1 MFILHIQML
10 KTTLTYSLLAL
21 SLISSA
27 AVTPLISIIT
37 NHINK
42 VIAKD
47 GFVLEY
53 VITDEVPSS
62 GDVINYYGQQTYKGI
77 PVYNSEF
84 NISLKANEVVN
95 FKHKFIVNIANLIA
109 TENFELNALE
119 AIAKYSGRI
128 TNTIAALPSDLGSTL
143 TIRDKTISNGD
154 IYIRKMW
161 VLHGK
166 MIIPAYSIAFLELDG
181 KHWYDARV
189 SASSGK
195 LINRNDWMT
204 ECHLEDLGIVS
215 SPGSKTLAYSPVAE
229 QVQLSTK
236 KSATASYNVFAYP
249 TESPNHGNRSVVV
262 SPENIDA
269 SPFGWHDIDGI
280 TGEEYTITRG
290 NNVYASE
297 DIADADVPGS
307 SPDGGS
313 TLTFDASFDATQSA
327 ANFTDAAIINLF
339 YWNNVMHDV
348 WWHYGFDEIS
358 GNFQSNNYGNGGVQD
373 DYVLADAQDG
383 SGTNNANFGTP
394 PDGQN
399 PRMQMFLWNSSPA
412 GDYFAVNSPAS
423 LAGKKASNRAQFG
436 PQLTTIPLTGNLVL
450 VDDGSANSEQ
460 GCNTLIN
467 STQLNGKLALIL
479 RRGCNFTTKV
489 KNAQNAG
496 AIAVVIYD
504 DAAGNPILMGGNDGT
519 ISIPCVLITNSD
531 GVALRT
537 MISSQTVNVSLYD
550 SSDVGTTTFDSDFDN
565 GVIAHEYGHGISN
578 RLTGGPAASGC
589 LSNEEQMGEGWSD
602 FFSLVMTHQSG
613 DSANQLRGIGTYV
626 SNEPITG
633 GGIRPY
639 PYSADITRSPYS
651 YDDIKSFSVPHGVGS
666 VWCSMLWD
674 LYWAMADKYGYDSD
688 IYEGTGG
695 NNKAMQLVIDGLKLQ
710 NCNPGF
716 GDGRDAILLADKLN
730 NNGEDELLIWQVFAR
745 RGLGYGADQGSA
757 NDRGDGSEDFEIP
770 PYLKNNLVF
779 EKSAVSE
786 SLNNENL
793 SYTIRAYNRTRDV
806 IYTIVIRDTLS
817 GDVSLVSSSLA
828 CGATFT
834 SGVISISLDSIAA
847 NDSFI
852 CTFNV
857 VPSLTSTT
865 ALISEDDVEDTE
877 SEWIATEVVGTNG
890 WGIGSLKANSGDK
903 SWFVSNQDEST
914 DYTLERSFDLA
925 DLNNPV
931 FSFSHFYNSE
941 ETWDGGV
948 VEIKTESGDWQDA
961 GELFI
966 ENGYNSAIQINQAS
980 AISGRSAFT
989 GNSGTFNKS
998 KISLLDFAGETIS
1011 IRFRFASDAAA
1022 GIEGWYIDDMTLSDA
1037 VVITNSATITYGD
1050 GKAATSA
1057 VSTFITGDPVTSVP
1071 NYNLL
1076 DNVTVY
1082 PNPAQNYVTID
1093 NQSTHMYAYQLRTLD
1108 GRILAEKGE
1117 LKGRLSVN
1125 LTDVATGLYLLTVT
1139 ENDTRRTF
1147 KVMIQ

>member
-1 MFILHIQML
+1 MI
-10 KTTLTYSLLAL
+10 KTIFTLTLLVFSLVASAIVPQPI
-21 SLISSA
+21 SLITS
-27 AVTPLISIIT
+27 
-37 NHINK
+37 HINK
-42 VIAKD
+42 VIAKE
-47 GFVLEY
+47 GFVPEF
-53 VITDEVPSS
+53 IINDEVPSS
-62 GDVINYYGQQTYKGI
+62 GDVINYYGQQAYKGI
-77 PVYNSEF
+77 PVYNTEF
-84 NISLKANEVVN
+84 NISLRSSEVVN

-109 TENFELNALE
+109 SEDFELNALE
-119 AIAKYSGRI
+119 ALAKYTGTVS
-128 TNTIAALPSDLGSTL
+128 NTIASVSKDASNTFI
-143 TIRDKTISNGD
+143 IRDGSISNED
-154 IYIRKMW
+154 IHISRIW

-166 MIIPAYSIAFLELDG
+166 MIVPAYSLAFLELEG
-181 KHWYDARV
+181 KHWYDARI

-195 LINRNDWMT
+195 LLSRNDWMT
-204 ECHLEDLGIVS
+204 ECHLEDLGSVPS
-215 SPGSKTLAYSPVAE
+215 HTSKTLAYSPRIE
-229 QVQLSTK
+229 QVQLSNK
-236 KSATASYNVFAYP
+236 KTATASYNVFAYP
-249 TESPNHGNRSVVV
+249 IESPNHGNRSVVV
-262 SPENIDA
+262 SPENTDA
-269 SPFGWHDIDGI
+269 SPFGWHDTDGSA
-280 TGEEYTITRG
+280 GEEFTITRG

-313 TLTFDASFDATQSA
+313 TLTFDASFDVTQSA

-339 YWNNVMHDV
+339 YWNNIMHDV

-358 GNFQSNNYGNGGVQD
+358 GNFQSNNYGNGGGED
-373 DYVLADAQDG
+373 DHVLADAQDG

-423 LAGKKASNRAQFG
+423 VAGKKTSNRAQFG

-467 STQLNGKLALIL
+467 STQLNGNIALIL
-479 RRGCNFTTKV
+479 RRGCNFTVKV
-489 KNAQNAG
+489 KNAQTAG

-504 DAAGNPILMGGNDGT
+504 DAAGNPSLMGGTDGT
-519 ISIPCVLITNSD
+519 VSIPSVMITNSD
-531 GVALRT
+531 GVELLNLLST
-537 MISSQTVNVSLYD
+537 QVVNVSLYD
-550 SSDVGTTTFDSDFDN
+550 SSNVGTATFDSDFDN

-589 LSNEEQMGEGWSD
+589 LSNKEQMGEGWSD

-626 SNEPITG
+626 KNEPITG
-633 GGIRPY
+633 RGIRPY

-651 YDDIKSFSVPHGVGS
+651 YDDIKTFSVPHGVGS

-674 LYWAMADKYGYDSD
+674 LYWAMIDKYGYDSD
-688 IYEGTGG
+688 IYDGTGG
-695 NNKAMQLVIDGLKLQ
+695 NNKVMQLVIDGLKLQ
-710 NCNPGF
+710 SCNPGF
-716 GDGRDAILLADKLN
+716 EDGRDAILLADKLN

-745 RGLGYGADQGSA
+745 RGLGFGADQGSS

-779 EKSAVSE
+779 EKLAVSE
-786 SLNNENL
+786 SLNTENL
-793 SYTIRAYNRTRDV
+793 SYSIKAYNRTSNT
-806 IYTIVIRDTLS
+806 IHNIVIRDTLS

-834 SGVISISLDSIAA
+834 SGIISISLDSLAA
-847 NDSFI
+847 LDSFS

-857 VPSLTSTT
+857 VPSLTTTT
-865 ALISEDDVEDTE
+865 ALISEDDVEGAE
-877 SEWIATEVVGTNG
+877 SEWTAIEVLGTNG
-890 WGIGSLKANSGDK
+890 WGVSSLKANSGDK
-903 SWFVSNQDEST
+903 SWFVSNQIVST
-914 DYTLERSFDLA
+914 DYTLERRFDLA
-925 DLNNPV
+925 GLSNPV

-948 VEIKTESGDWQDA
+948 VEIKIESGDWQDA

-966 ENGYNSAIQINQAS
+966 ENGYNSAIQINQTS
-980 AISGRSAFT
+980 AISGRNAFT
-989 GNSGTFNKS
+989 GNSGTFNQS
-998 KISLLDFAGETIS
+998 KMSLQDFAGETIS
-1011 IRFRFASDAAA
+1011 IRFRFASDGAA

-1037 VVITNSATITYGD
+1037 VVITNSATVNYGD
-1050 GKAATSA
+1050 EKVATST
-1057 VSTFITGDPVTSVP
+1057 VSTFITGAPVAGVST
-1071 NYNLL
+1071 YNLL
-1076 DNVTVY
+1076 DNISVY

-1108 GRILAEKGE
+1108 GRVLAEKGE
-1117 LKGRLSVN
+1117 LKGRLRVN
-1125 LTDVATGLYLLTVT
+1125 LADVATGLYLLTVT
-1139 ENDTRRTF
+1139 ENNTRRTF